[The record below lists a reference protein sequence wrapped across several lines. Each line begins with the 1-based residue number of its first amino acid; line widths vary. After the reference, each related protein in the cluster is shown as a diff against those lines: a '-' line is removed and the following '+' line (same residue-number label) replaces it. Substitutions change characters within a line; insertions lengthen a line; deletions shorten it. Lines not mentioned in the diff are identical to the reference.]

1 MIHID
6 TTQMRVA
13 SDMRIK
19 IKNRWPKK
27 TKREFVHINETKEDF
42 MIYPQTL
49 PSLRA
54 FSTFPRP

>member
-1 MIHID
+1 MILVED
-6 TTQMRVA
+6 TRTSFA
-13 SDMRIK
+13 PGLRIK